1 MQPSDRES
9 VEWMLD
15 QIERQ
20 AEREAE
26 RNSQL
31 SARYL
36 RDGAA
41 LAGMTETLRGPDLA
55 LFQAV
60 AGNPTQP
67 PSNGVA

>member
-1 MQPSDRES
+1 MRPEDRDS
-9 VEWMLD
+9 VDWLLD
-15 QIERQ
+15 SIEKQ

-26 RNSQL
+26 RNTKL

-41 LAGMTETLRGPDLA
+41 LAGMAETLRGPDLE
-55 LFQAV
+55 LYLAV

-67 PSNGVA
+67 PSNGGA